1 MGSTIADFDNLC
13 NADIVS
19 ENSSPNTKKNEKQI
33 QLLSSADQLPKSMR
47 HQNGNSGK
55 KKKKRKNKK
64 SSKKNS
70 GNKTPAFSFEY
81 NRGTVSSKNKK
92 ARLGS
97 KKKKKKEKLGKKK
110 KKKKKKK

>member
-1 MGSTIADFDNLC
+1 MGSTIVDFENLC
-13 NADIVS
+13 NADVIS
-19 ENSSPNTKKNEKQI
+19 ENSSPDTKKNEKQI

-55 KKKKRKNKK
+55 KKKRKSKK
-64 SSKKNS
+64 SSKKNG